1 MTIFTNRQILGIKCE
16 KFTADNHG
24 ENNRKTSNSLN
35 EWDSYPEF
43 LSLSY
48 AIEIC
53 SSMCSFASPIACT
66 VHRPSVEFSKKK
78 RKTSEDRLRT
88 DIFQKNSRWVP
99 KKDLISLKLL
109 RMDCVD
115 ILTGL

>member
-16 KFTADNHG
+16 KFTADNRG
-24 ENNRKTSNSLN
+24 ESNRKTSKSLN

-43 LSLSY
+43 LNLSY

-78 RKTSEDRLRT
+78 KRKTSEDRLRT
-88 DIFQKNSRWVP
+88 DIFQEGFNQLEITSHGLCGYF
-99 KKDLISLKLL
+99 DGSLSPHSQ
-109 RMDCVD
+109 
-115 ILTGL
+115 